1 MPDGTGYLV
10 EHNLPPLAPG
20 RTYQLWALTG
30 NRAAPVVVSA
40 GVLGRRPAVTPFR
53 AGTAAMGFAVT
64 VEETPGVAAT
74 DHPPM
79 REGFT
84 T

>member
-1 MPDGTGYLV
+1 M
-10 EHNLPPLAPG
+10 
-20 RTYQLWALTG
+20 TG
-30 NRAAPVVVSA
+30 NRAAPVMVSV

-53 AGTAAMGFAVT
+53 AGTAAMGFVVT

-79 REGFT
+79 LEGFMT
-84 T
+84 

>member
-1 MPDGTGYLV
+1 M
-10 EHNLPPLAPG
+10 
-20 RTYQLWALTG
+20 
-30 NRAAPVVVSA
+30 VSV

-53 AGTAAMGFAVT
+53 AGTAAMGFVVT

-79 REGFT
+79 LEGFT

>member
-1 MPDGTGYLV
+1 M
-10 EHNLPPLAPG
+10 EHNLPQLAPG
-20 RTYQLWALTG
+20 RTYQLWAMTG
-30 NRAAPVVVSA
+30 NRAAPVMVSV

-53 AGTAAMGFAVT
+53 AGTAAMGFVVT

-79 REGFT
+79 LEGFT